1 MKKEKKIENPD
12 YTKFEYV
19 LNGKEGIEE
28 IQKRKY
34 AILFEGNKDCGGI
47 YIIRNI
53 ANEKFYIGSSVG
65 IRRRWRIHLKD
76 LIKGR
81 HDNSKLQF
89 SWNKHMPDD
98 YLFYVIEYIDKR
110 NFDNEKSFKKELRKR
125 EQYFLNLYFPFK
137 ERGYN
142 IKRKSTGGMNS
153 ATFEDLKQG
162 KLIINEEEFNKI
174 MYMMCETDA
183 TLGEIAKEIGVERHY
198 IINIYLRNSLSNLT
212 KNYIF
217 REKVKTILPWIREN
231 KMEEIKQLREKGY
244 GASRIAKELNLPLNA
259 ICTLVKDGTLE
270 HINTKKVYKF
280 NLDGTFEGEFN
291 SITEAWK
298 STLNSE
304 YPINGGEGIR
314 LCIKGARFQAGHKFW
329 SESINF
335 TVPLYQKVCLCESA
349 NEEPIIAYDI
359 NDIPIA
365 GFKSFIDASRK
376 LFNSS
381 GVYTEVS
388 KVCNGEKESYRNYK
402 FKFAKE
408 VPEKDLLYLLNKKEN
423 SPQKEG

>member
-1 MKKEKKIENPD
+1 MKEKKIENPD

-28 IQKRKY
+28 IQRRKY
-34 AILFEGNKDCGGI
+34 TILIEGKKDCGGI

-65 IRRRWRIHLKD
+65 IKRRWRQHLIGLMNK
-76 LIKGR
+76 K
-81 HDNSKLQF
+81 HDNPKFQL
-89 SWNKHMPDD
+89 SWNQHKPEE
-98 YLFYVIEYIDKR
+98 YFFYIIEYIKKDDFK
-110 NFDNEKSFKKELRKR
+110 DESLFKKELIKR
-125 EQYFLNLYFPFK
+125 EQFYLNLYSPFK

-142 IKRKSTGGMNS
+142 IRRKSSGGLDL

-198 IINIYLRNSLSNLT
+198 IINIYLRNSLTNLT
-212 KNYIF
+212 KNYVF

-231 KMEEIKQLREKGY
+231 KIEEIKQLREKGY

-270 HINTKKVYKF
+270 HVNIKKVYKF

-298 STLNSE
+298 STLKSE
-304 YPINGGEGIR
+304 HPINGGTGIR
-314 LCIKGARFQAGHKFW
+314 LCIKGERFQAGNKFW
-329 SESINF
+329 SDSINF
-335 TVPLYQKVCLCESA
+335 TVPLYQKVCLCDTAHE
-349 NEEPIIAYDI
+349 NPIIVYDL
-359 NDIPIA
+359 NNIPIQ
-365 GFKSFIDASRK
+365 GFKSSIEASK
-376 LFNSS
+376 GIFNSKS
-381 GVYTEVS
+381 FYTQIN
-388 KVCNGEKESYRNYK
+388 KVCKKEIESYRGYK
-402 FKFAKE
+402 FKYAKE
-408 VPEKDLLYLLNKKEN
+408 VPEKDLLYLLNKKKN
-423 SPQKEG
+423 SPQQEG